1 MRVICCLLLMLP
13 GCATQAVRCDGRLQ
27 PINVGAPAGRADPNS
42 GSAISPLLRST
53 P

>member
-1 MRVICCLLLMLP
+1 MRVICCLLLLLP

-27 PINVGAPAGRADPNS
+27 PINVGAPAGRDPKS
-42 GSAISPLLRST
+42 GDEIPPLRSA